1 MRNVY
6 VCTHLLIAASPTG
19 EGGIKR
25 GALKTVKVDRDA
37 RNRKRTQQAGQ
48 IYVSFDVAEQSL

>member
-1 MRNVY
+1 MY

-37 RNRKRTQQAGQ
+37 RNRTRTQQAGQ

>member
-1 MRNVY
+1 MY
-6 VCTHLLIAASPTG
+6 VCTHLLIAASRTG

-25 GALKTVKVDRDA
+25 GALKSVKVDRDA
-37 RNRKRTQQAGQ
+37 RNRTRTQQAGQ